1 MGNADVLPA
10 LVAEPDSAAQ
20 IQCVDYLGRS
30 PLYLAVQAGHH
41 DTARMLVRLG
51 ANLEWRD
58 VNGLSPLVIAAFNG
72 DVDMCEQL
80 LEDGARPLAK
90 VWSVCGSCMRVPHPT
105 PPPPLFTTLSTAL
118 STAAVTFIINKRAP
132 WPKCRLA
139 FLYSPCRPHVH

>member
-1 MGNADVLPA
+1 VLRRSPLLMCRVAGRFGWFPPVAASSFPPPPPPARLSSVGNADVLPA
-10 LVAEPDSAAQ
+10 LVADPECAAQ
-20 IQCVDYLGRS
+20 VQCVDYLGRS

-58 VNGLSPLVIAAFNG
+58 VNGLSALVIAAFNG

-90 VWSVCGSCMRVPHPT
+90 VRVLSRAGSVCCFGV
-105 PPPPLFTTLSTAL
+105 
-118 STAAVTFIINKRAP
+118 
-132 WPKCRLA
+132 
-139 FLYSPCRPHVH
+139 